1 MKKRGIV
8 FMILMYC
15 ITFGIY
21 PLYWYC
27 SFQNQLHKET
37 GMGFSGV
44 GHFFMSL
51 ITFGIYP
58 LYWHYAVG
66 KRLNAL
72 GGPNNGVLY
81 ILLTIFGL
89 GVVAQFLMQND
100 ANKLPEREVEAV
112 VEEEQVE
119 A

>member
-8 FMILMYC
+8 FMVLMYMF
-15 ITFGIY
+15 TFGIY

-37 GMGFSGV
+37 GMGFGGV

-58 LYWHYAVG
+58 IYWHYAVG
-66 KRLNAL
+66 KRLQAL
-72 GGPNNGVLY
+72 GGANHGGLY
-81 ILLTIFGL
+81 LVLTIFGL
-89 GVVAQFLMQND
+89 FVIAEFLMQSE
-100 ANKLPEREVEAV
+100 ANNLPERVEAP
-112 VEEEQVE
+112 VE
-119 A
+119 APVEA